1 MNRLQFT
8 GHETFYCRT
17 YWLKK
22 GLDYLSKDGKF
33 NDKAVVPLGVGKN
46 MVSAIRFWLRAF
58 GLLNTDDQANS
69 FAELLF
75 GENGLDPYCE
85 DIGTLWLLH
94 YSLVNRNY
102 SSIYRLVFQ
111 DFRKQRVEFTRE
123 HLLAYLERYCTDKKY
138 TYHKSSLR
146 KDIGVFINNYIT
158 PKKGGIEDNFMGLLH
173 ELKLVNKLDKSG
185 DWYKVAIGT
194 KADLPPE
201 IFLFALLDSF
211 EASETLSIP
220 NIQEVA
226 SIFALDSEGL
236 KQKIDYIVNQHAS
249 SIVFTEDAGVSVL
262 QFKTAIDRWEVLKN
276 YYAA

>member
-1 MNRLQFT
+1 MKKLQFT
-8 GHETFYCRT
+8 GHETFYCRS

-22 GLDYLSKDGKF
+22 GLDHLWKDGKF

-58 GLLNTDDQANS
+58 GLVDTEDRANE

-94 YSLVNRNY
+94 YSLVNRDY

-123 HLLAYLERYCTDKKY
+123 HLLTYLERHCTDKDF
-138 TYHKSSLR
+138 TYHTSSLKR
-146 KDIGVFINNYIT
+146 DISVFINNYIT
-158 PKKGGIEDNFMGLLH
+158 PSKGGIEDNFMGLLH

-185 DWYKVAIGT
+185 DWYKVEIGVKT
-194 KADLPPE
+194 DLPPE
-201 IFLFALLDSF
+201 IFLFALLHTYQD
-211 EASETLSIP
+211 SETLSIP

-236 KQKIDYIVNQHAS
+236 KQKIDFIVKQYAS
-249 SIVFTEDAGVSVL
+249 SVVFTEDAGVSVL
-262 QFKTAIDRWEVLKN
+262 QFKTVIDRWEVLKT

>member
-8 GHETFYCRT
+8 GHETFYCRS

-22 GLDYLSKDGKF
+22 GLDHLWKDGKF

-58 GLLNTDDQANS
+58 GLLNTEDQANE

-94 YSLVNRNY
+94 YSLVNRDY

-123 HLLAYLERYCTDKKY
+123 HLLTYLERYCTDKGFN
-138 TYHKSSLR
+138 YHTNSLKR
-146 KDIGVFINNYIT
+146 DISVFISNYIT
-158 PKKGGIEDNFMGLLH
+158 PSKGGIEDNFMGLLH
-173 ELKLVNKLDKSG
+173 ELKLVNQLEKSK
-185 DWYKVAIGT
+185 DWYKVEIGT
-194 KADLPPE
+194 KTDLPPE
-201 IFLFALLDSF
+201 IFLFALLNTYQD
-211 EASETLSIP
+211 SETLSIP

-226 SIFALDSEGL
+226 SIFSLNSEGL
-236 KQKIDYIVNQHAS
+236 KQKIDFIVNQYAS
-249 SIVFTEDAGVSVL
+249 SVVFTEDAGVSVL
-262 QFKTAIDRWEVLKN
+262 QFKTAIDRWEVLKA